1 MKEEEEEEKK
11 STHSIERKNQNQTCF
26 HFFFLSF
33 WFFSFYSIESKLFT
47 SSYIYTYIVHHGFTN
62 SKFGN
67 SFRYQLW
74 PIFDYVVSKISN
86 NRFIPSEFEFV
97 NGVTPLSTFREAAAI
112 IAIYYTVIFG
122 GRAVIR
128 ALNLP
133 VIKLNGIFQIHNL
146 F

>member
-1 MKEEEEEEKK
+1 MALPIPSLE
-11 STHSIERKNQNQTCF
+11 TP
-26 HFFFLSF
+26 
-33 WFFSFYSIESKLFT
+33 
-47 SSYIYTYIVHHGFTN
+47 
-62 SKFGN
+62 FGI
-67 SFRYQLW
+67 QLW

-133 VIKLNGIFQIHNL
+133 VIKLNGIFKFIIY